1 MLKTLFA
8 TTALASMMAWGVSAQ
23 TDPAADEAENPPV
36 MENQVDGTAP
46 EMPDAAET
54 APIEPDTADTE
65 MAPADSEMTPESDT
79 ADTEMAPA
87 DSEMSPESDTAD
99 TEMAPADSEM
109 LPESDAADTEM
120 APADTMAPES
130 DTADTEMAPADSEMA
145 QDPATMPPLEEGW
158 SQVDMA
164 TVSADTLI
172 GTDIRTYDQDDIAA
186 VEDVLMTPD
195 GQVESVV
202 ARFGGFLGFG
212 ENTVLLSMDEIN
224 VVQDADG
231 NMAVLTDL
239 TPEALKDRP
248 EYEAEEEAS

>member
-1 MLKTLFA
+1 
-8 TTALASMMAWGVSAQ
+8 
-23 TDPAADEAENPPV
+23 
-36 MENQVDGTAP
+36 
-46 EMPDAAET
+46 
-54 APIEPDTADTE
+54 
-65 MAPADSEMTPESDT
+65 
-79 ADTEMAPA
+79 
-87 DSEMSPESDTAD
+87 
-99 TEMAPADSEM
+99 
-109 LPESDAADTEM
+109 
-120 APADTMAPES
+120 
-130 DTADTEMAPADSEMA
+130 
-145 QDPATMPPLEEGW
+145 MPPLEEGW

-172 GTDIRTYDQDDIAA
+172 GTDIRTYDQEDIAA